1 MKLPAYTLI
10 PAVLVF
16 LMTACTLKPQN
27 TSHGILPADFA
38 SIHATG
44 ELSQRIQRNFDRLEE
59 EYYHPENVFWSE
71 KESGG
76 WPGDKEG
83 RTILALTLNAQASG
97 RTPKYLDTLIKM
109 LPAHLNAKGYLGT
122 IHEGADEQQLSGHG
136 WLLRGLCEYYRY
148 TGDEKALS
156 YAKTIADSLFL
167 PVTPIIKD
175 YPCLPEDRL
184 AEVGD
189 MSGSA
194 QNTVNGWR
202 LSSDVGCVFIG
213 MEGLIH
219 YYSFDRDPRI
229 KETIDSLVNLFLGID
244 LVGIKAQTHA
254 SLTAVRGLLRYAEI
268 TGNDTLIT
276 EAAGRWQTYRDYG
289 MTENYENYNWFSRYG
304 TWTEPCAIID
314 SYMAAVQLWAATR
327 NAQYLDDAEKIYLN
341 GMAST
346 QRSNGGFGCD
356 KPLGVEYL
364 DLSVHADEAYWCCTM
379 RGGEGLPRAAQY
391 SYFTAGDT
399 IFVPFYRENTFHTG
413 STALSQHTQYPFG
426 DTVTFTVGKSGGALK
441 TLSLRIP
448 PYMHEPVI
456 TVNGKEI
463 HAEIIKGFANITR
476 TFSPGDTIKLQY
488 SFRPSWEP
496 LQNKDITDTSLHKAV
511 YGPLV
516 LGTASGQALNT
527 KGLPAIERID
537 DTYDFIIAN
546 TCDTLRPLYHLM
558 DPAVS
563 LKNKYRRAVVAK
575 NNGL

>member
-1 MKLPAYTLI
+1 
-10 PAVLVF
+10 
-16 LMTACTLKPQN
+16 
-27 TSHGILPADFA
+27 
-38 SIHATG
+38 
-44 ELSQRIQRNFDRLEE
+44 
-59 EYYHPENVFWSE
+59 
-71 KESGG
+71 
-76 WPGDKEG
+76 
-83 RTILALTLNAQASG
+83 
-97 RTPKYLDTLIKM
+97 
-109 LPAHLNAKGYLGT
+109 
-122 IHEGADEQQLSGHG
+122 
-136 WLLRGLCEYYRY
+136 
-148 TGDEKALS
+148 
-156 YAKTIADSLFL
+156 
-167 PVTPIIKD
+167 
-175 YPCLPEDRL
+175 
-184 AEVGD
+184 
-189 MSGSA
+189 
-194 QNTVNGWR
+194 
-202 LSSDVGCVFIG
+202 
-213 MEGLIH
+213 
-219 YYSFDRDPRI
+219 
-229 KETIDSLVNLFLGID
+229 
-244 LVGIKAQTHA
+244 
-254 SLTAVRGLLRYAEI
+254 
-268 TGNDTLIT
+268 
-276 EAAGRWQTYRDYG
+276 

-463 HAEIIKGFANITR
+463 HAEIIKGFANVTR

-496 LQNKDITDTSLHKAV
+496 LQNKDITDTSLRKAV

-537 DTYDFIIAN
+537 GTYDFIIAN

>member
-1 MKLPAYTLI
+1 MKLPAYAFI
-10 PAVLVF
+10 
-16 LMTACTLKPQN
+16 TAILAFSAASCTQN
-27 TSHGILPADFA
+27 TQDAAYGITPADFGQIRT
-38 SIHATG
+38 SG

-83 RTILALTLNAQASG
+83 RTILALTMDAQASG

-122 IHEGADEQQLSGHG
+122 VHEGADEQQLSGHG
-136 WLLRGLCEYYRY
+136 WLLRGLCEYYLW
-148 TGDEKALS
+148 TGDRKALS

-175 YPCLPEDRL
+175 YPCRPEDRM
-184 AEVGD
+184 AGVGD

-194 QNTVNGWR
+194 QNTVDGWR

-254 SLTAVRGLLRYAEI
+254 SLTAVRGLLRYAAI
-268 TGNDTLIT
+268 TGCDTLIT
-276 EAAGRWQTYRDYG
+276 EAARRWQTYRDYG
-289 MTENYENYNWFSRYG
+289 MTENYENYNWFGRYG

-314 SYMAAVQLWAATR
+314 SYMAAVQLWAATHDP
-327 NAQYLDDAEKIYLN
+327 QYLDDAEKIYLN
-341 GMAST
+341 GMAAT
-346 QRSNGGFGCD
+346 QRYNGGFGCD
-356 KPLGVEYL
+356 KPVGVEYR

-379 RGGEGLPRAAQY
+379 RGGEGLARAAQY
-391 SYFTAGDT
+391 SYFTSGDT
-399 IFVPFYRENTFHTG
+399 VFVPFYRENTFDTG
-413 STALSQHTQYPFG
+413 GLALAQYTRYPFG
-426 DTVTFTVGKSGGALK
+426 DTVTFTVGKSVGEQK
-441 TLSLRIP
+441 TLALRIP
-448 PYMHEPVI
+448 PYMHGAAI
-456 TVNGKEI
+456 TVNGETVP
-463 HAEIIKGFANITR
+463 AEISGGFANITR
-476 TFSPGDTIKLQY
+476 VFSPGDKIELHY
-488 SFRPSWEP
+488 SFNPSWEH
-496 LQNKDITDTSLHKAV
+496 LQNKDITDTSLRKAM

-516 LGTASGQALNT
+516 LGTEADGTFSA
-527 KGLPAIERID
+527 KGLPVIERINGAYEF
-537 DTYDFIIAN
+537 TAEG
-546 TCDTLRPLYHLM
+546 TSDTLRPLHHLM

-563 LKNKYRRAVVAK
+563 LKNKYRRSVVAK
-575 NNGL
+575 TTVL